1 MFGRDSYRC
10 TKKETNIFL
19 VRFLH
24 KQNDDGNNNNN
35 NNNKGVSFTCDAC
48 VVSMR
53 PGVGGF
59 VFNTTR
65 VMAIVAVPMVDH
77 HTGQMVP
84 MCWTFVFFSTAIVV
98 VVVVFPAHHV
108 RRKIQIDQR
117 KMDVSF
123 DFSPPSPV
131 VGHFQAFEMHH
142 QYLRG
147 GNDFDLFRGWF
158 QPHKWTWRI
167 SRANRGNRG
176 NRARTERG
184 ISILNCVYE
193 PIHETLTSYSS
204 PWRSLRTTVLER
216 NPGS

>member
-1 MFGRDSYRC
+1 
-10 TKKETNIFL
+10 
-19 VRFLH
+19 
-24 KQNDDGNNNNN
+24 
-35 NNNKGVSFTCDAC
+35 
-48 VVSMR
+48 MR

-84 MCWTFVFFSTAIVV
+84 MCWTFVFFSTAIVVV

-167 SRANRGNRG
+167 SRANRANRGNRG
-176 NRARTERG
+176 NRANRVTEGTERTEREQRG
-184 ISILNCVYE
+184 VSVYW
-193 PIHETLTSYSS
+193 IVFTNLYA
-204 PWRSLRTTVLER
+204 
-216 NPGS
+216 